1 MLSKEYVTAAG
12 DEPHGKST
20 KGERRGRDTEGGIR
34 EGLCQGGV
42 RGKGRSW
49 DWEFQVG
56 RPPGREG
63 GGSTAGRCC
72 TPRPSGRA
80 MTPWS
85 TEGGGEEQV
94 SSPSCHGPSRGR
106 ETTLSA
112 LGVL

>member
-56 RPPGREG
+56 RPREGREEAARLGAAVPRDPVG
-63 GGSTAGRCC
+63 G
-72 TPRPSGRA
+72 P
-80 MTPWS
+80 
-85 TEGGGEEQV
+85 
-94 SSPSCHGPSRGR
+94 
-106 ETTLSA
+106 
-112 LGVL
+112 